1 MELRRSLNA
10 AHREA
15 HALAQAPAAE
25 APVAQAPAAVAR
37 ARRNGRL
44 PVALRRLALCVVAVW
59 LIVVVAVPA
68 ASAHATTMTKPEKKL
83 MTLVNRLR
91 VKHHLHRLTMVGSLE
106 RAARAHSRQMV
117 RRGYFG
123 HDSASGETLGARLI
137 RFGYT
142 ASGCTR
148 WTVGENIAYGYQ
160 ASGTPHAI
168 FMAWWHSPAHRRV
181 MLTKRFRNL
190 GVGRASGTFKGVDG
204 IVFYTL
210 DCGARTR

>member
-10 AHREA
+10 THRQA
-15 HALAQAPAAE
+15 HALAQAP
-25 APVAQAPAAVAR
+25 VVVAR
-37 ARRNGRL
+37 SRRSGRL
-44 PVALRRLALCVVAVW
+44 RVALRRLALCIVAVW
-59 LIVVVAVPA
+59 LAVSAVGPA
-68 ASAHATTMTKPEKKL
+68 AAHAITMTKPEKKL
-83 MTLVNRLR
+83 MTLVNHMRA
-91 VKHHLHRLTMVGSLE
+91 KHHLHQLTMVASLE
-106 RAARAHSRQMV
+106 RASRAHSRQMV
-117 RRGYFG
+117 HRGYFG
-123 HDSASGETLGARLI
+123 HNSASGESIGARLI

-142 ASGCTR
+142 TSGCTH

-190 GVGRASGTFKGVDG
+190 GIGRSSGTFKGVDG